1 MKIIKRIIIA
11 LAILAF
17 VIAIFLFAGLVEYN
31 AFKEKYSAIVSTE
44 NENLKEQIALME
56 IQIQETNQK
65 LDVIT
70 TELEEIKEE
79 ISALHI
85 EEPTQPTQPIETET
99 EEEPVPILLEEGVTW
114 ASDYRVYST
123 CEITELAGGEEF
135 DIDFLAKLLY
145 CEAGATSWECQV
157 YTCSAIL
164 NLCDLQGKS
173 LWALGHN
180 QNVFSVA
187 PWVDSAKPTQV
198 CYEVIDYVLNG
209 GRVENICYFRT
220 GNYHTF
226 GTPVCKAGNHY
237 FSM

>member
-1 MKIIKRIIIA
+1 MKIIKRIIVA

-17 VIAIFLFAGLVEYN
+17 VMAIFLFAGLVEYN

-44 NENLKEQIALME
+44 NENLKKQIALME
-56 IQIQETNQK
+56 IQLQETNQK

-70 TELEEIKEE
+70 TELEEI
-79 ISALHI
+79 SALHT
-85 EEPTQPTQPIETET
+85 EEPTQPIEAET

-123 CEITELAGGEEF
+123 CEKTEFAGGQEF
-135 DIDFLAKLLY
+135 DVDFLAKLLY

-173 LWALGHN
+173 LWTLGHN

-220 GNYHTF
+220 GAYHTF